1 MLMRFYTRLAPRNRV
16 LVNLAAIV
24 AVAIALNIAL
34 KSSPKPEAEIVFHE
48 TPRAVAAESFMDG
61 RGGTLTMAD
70 FKGKVVVL
78 NIWATWCLPCRE
90 EMPSLDNLQATLGGE
105 EFQVVALSIDKTG
118 RRQIE
123 YFFEE
128 FGLNNLTIYWDEEQK
143 LYDELGIIAI
153 PTSLIIDR
161 EGLEIGRMIGPATW
175 DSEKMLATLWSII
188 EKSRP

>member
-16 LVNLAAIV
+16 LVNLAAFV
-24 AVAIALNIAL
+24 AIAIALNLAL
-34 KSSPKPEAEIVFHE
+34 KSSPQPEAEIVYHE

-70 FKGKVVVL
+70 FKGQVVVL

-90 EMPSLDNLQATLGGE
+90 EMPSLDRLQATLGGE

-118 RRQIE
+118 LREIE
-123 YFFEE
+123 YFFED
-128 FGLNNLTIYWDEEQK
+128 FDLDNLTIYRDEEQK

-161 EGLEIGRMIGPATW
+161 EGREIGRMIGPATW
-175 DSEKMLATLWSII
+175 DSEKMLATLMNII
-188 EKSRP
+188 ERSRP